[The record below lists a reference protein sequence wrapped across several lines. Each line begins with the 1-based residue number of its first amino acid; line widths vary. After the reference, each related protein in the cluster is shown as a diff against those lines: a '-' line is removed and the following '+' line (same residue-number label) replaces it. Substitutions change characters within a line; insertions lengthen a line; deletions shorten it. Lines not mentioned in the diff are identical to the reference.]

1 MTLATTI
8 EDEPNPEYPAFRV
21 RFTSSACDQRVVD
34 HSAMQLKRNIS
45 IALTQDELKQLR
57 EQVDEAIDDE

>member
-1 MTLATTI
+1 MTLSTSI
-8 EDEPNPEYPAFRV
+8 EDEPNSDHPAFRV

-57 EQVDEAIDDE
+57 EQVDEAINE